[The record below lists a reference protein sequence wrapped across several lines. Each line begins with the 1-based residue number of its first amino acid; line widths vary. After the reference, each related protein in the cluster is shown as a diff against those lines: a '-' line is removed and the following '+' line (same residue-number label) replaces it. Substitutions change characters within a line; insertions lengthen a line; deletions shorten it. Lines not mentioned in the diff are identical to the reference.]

1 MLKLL
6 RIFFT
11 IQLSIFNL
19 YMTINSVYLCGFYED
34 KEYDKSMLLDHLN
47 WETDTHSNPSIHN
60 KNLMDESY
68 MEFNKDIMETYIE
81 NQDTVSENALRE
93 EYNSE
98 PITGES
104 ISDLLTDN
112 SIDGSYIEHYDPSIE
127 TDRETHIENQDTR
140 YKNVSKEGYNNENDT
155 GKSISE
161 LSTDSI
167 KSEILDQIYPESN
180 LRKQDKMENEVRSK
194 IKIMKEKLNLCQVY
208 LSEIKDTKED
218 LQEKKFREH
227 KSKYEKLK
235 ETFNMI

>member
-1 MLKLL
+1 MLKWL

-19 YMTINSVYLCGFYED
+19 YMTINSVYLCAFYED
-34 KEYDKSMLLDHLN
+34 KEYDKSMLLDHLSC
-47 WETDTHSNPSIHN
+47 ETDTHSNPSINN

-68 MEFNKDIMETYIE
+68 MEFNKDIMEKYFE
-81 NQDTVSENALRE
+81 NQDTVSENASKE
-93 EYNSE
+93 SYDNKND
-98 PITGES
+98 TGES

-112 SIDGSYIEHYDPSIE
+112 SIDRCYIEHYDSIIETDRENQGTDSENALKEEYNSETKTGESISDLLTDKSMNESYIEHYDPIIE

-180 LRKQDKMENEVRSK
+180 LSSDISDERKR
-194 IKIMKEKLNLCQVY
+194 
-208 LSEIKDTKED
+208 
-218 LQEKKFREH
+218 
-227 KSKYEKLK
+227 
-235 ETFNMI
+235 